1 MERTRPARLGAWAI
15 IIGGVAF
22 SGAAVA
28 ADPDQTS
35 ASSAASQPDAGS
47 QNGVGD
53 IVVTAQRRSER
64 LQNVPIAVAA
74 INGTQLATKG
84 INNVLDLGKAVPTL
98 NVSNEVGFTVTSLRG
113 IGSTAIGPA
122 LENPVSIYV
131 DGVYYASTSSLAFD
145 LVNIQRVEVLKGPQG
160 TLFGRNATAGL
171 IQIITRDPDQSTQVS
186 GHIGYGNYQTVRGDL
201 YLSGPITGTLAADL
215 SLQGSGMGKGY
226 GTNLYNG
233 KDISQNLHTVSIRSK
248 WVWTPTD
255 GTKATLIAD
264 FADQRNSMNGP
275 SLSPGTLPN
284 PITGGRI
291 KTDNP
296 RDIDENVQPLLANRG
311 GGASLKIEQDIGFA
325 TLSNLAAYRRSH
337 TRNRFD
343 VDYTP
348 APYLNA
354 DLFIDERQFSD
365 EVQLASNG
373 GGRFKWQAGLFYFDG
388 HGEYEPS
395 GVDFGFGADATRN
408 PVYPLEYL
416 NTFANQHTTSV
427 AGYAQATWELF
438 PATNLTGGARY
449 TYEKRTIVGRTDAA
463 LVGNVSIGTI
473 ATEDD
478 HLSFHK
484 PTFRV
489 ALDHRFSPAVMVYAS
504 FNTGFRSGGFNTQN
518 LGDPAFKP
526 ETLNAYEAGIKTD
539 LFDRRLRLNV
549 DGFYYDYKNIQVQKV
564 GLSTTGIIN
573 GAGAH
578 DYGVE
583 ADFEALITPDFRI
596 NGSAAAIHARFTDF
610 ANAPLSIPAGGV
622 PVTIGS
628 AKGNE
633 LPKAP
638 GFQGMLG
645 GDYRIVLPRGRID
658 LNANVSY
665 NGGYYLEADN
675 VQHQRAFA
683 EVGASA
689 TWTAPGDRFTVKVW
703 GVNLTDKLVEGY
715 GGTLS
720 DGTHSFFYEPPR
732 TYGVTF
738 GFNFK

>member
-1 MERTRPARLGAWAI
+1 MKSSAPACLGAWAI
-15 IIGGVAF
+15 IIGGAIGSPAAAADQAAPAAQPD
-22 SGAAVA
+22 SGAAN
-28 ADPDQTS
+28 T
-35 ASSAASQPDAGS
+35 
-47 QNGVGD
+47 VGD

-74 INGTQLATKG
+74 INGTQLAAKG

-98 NVSNEVGFTVTSLRG
+98 SVSNEVGFTVTSLRG
-113 IGSTAIGPA
+113 IGSTAIGPS

-145 LVNIQRVEVLKGPQG
+145 LVNIERVEVLKGPQG

-171 IQIITRDPDQSTQVS
+171 IQVITRDPDQSTMVS
-186 GHIGYGNYQTVRGDL
+186 GHLSYGNYQTVRGDL
-201 YLSGPITGTLAADL
+201 YLSGPITDTLAADL
-215 SLQGSGMGKGY
+215 SMQGSAMGKGY
-226 GTNLYNG
+226 GKNLYNG
-233 KDISQNLHTVSIRSK
+233 KDISQNLHNFTVRSK
-248 WVWTPTD
+248 WVWTPLD

-264 FADQRNSMNGP
+264 YGDQRNSMNGP
-275 SLSPGTLPN
+275 SLSPGTIPN
-284 PITGGRI
+284 PLTGGAI
-291 KTDNP
+291 KTGNP
-296 RDIDENVQPLLANRG
+296 RDIDENVQPLLANRN
-311 GGASLKIEQDIGFA
+311 GGASLKIEQDLGFA
-325 TLSNLAAYRRSH
+325 TLSNLAAYRRAK

-354 DLFIDERQFSD
+354 DLYIDEKQFSD

-388 HGEYEPS
+388 HGAYEPS
-395 GVDFGFGADATRN
+395 GVDFGFGADAAHN

-416 NTFANQHTTSV
+416 STFANQHTTSV
-427 AGYAQATWELF
+427 AGYGQATWEFL

-473 ATEDD
+473 ATENDRI
-478 HLSFHK
+478 SFRK
-484 PTFRV
+484 PTFRI
-489 ALDHRFSPAVMVYAS
+489 ALDHRFSPEVMIYAS

-518 LGDPAFKP
+518 LGDPAFQP
-526 ETLNAYEAGIKTD
+526 ETLKAYEAGIKTD
-539 LFDRRLRLNV
+539 LFDRRLRLNL

-578 DYGVE
+578 DYGIE
-583 ADFEALITPDFRI
+583 ADFEALITPAFRI
-596 NGSAAAIHARFTDF
+596 SGSAAAIHARFTDF

-628 AKGNE
+628 AKDNQ

-638 GFQGMLG
+638 GFQGMLA
-645 GDYRIVLPRGRID
+645 GDYRIELPRGRID
-658 LNANVSY
+658 LNANLSY
-665 NGGYYLEADN
+665 NSGYYLEADN
-675 VQHQRAFA
+675 IQRQRAFTQL
-683 EVGASA
+683 GASA
-689 TWTAPGDRFTVKVW
+689 TWTAPGDRFSVKVW

>member
-1 MERTRPARLGAWAI
+1 MKSYAPARTGTLAI
-15 IIGGVAF
+15 LL
-22 SGAAVA
+22 SGAALA
-28 ADPDQTS
+28 GAPAWAQADPQP
-35 ASSAASQPDAGS
+35 AATPGGNAA
-47 QNGVGD
+47 NTVGD

-74 INGTQLATKG
+74 INGTQLAAKG

-145 LVNIQRVEVLKGPQG
+145 LVNIERVEVLKGPQG

-171 IQIITRDPDQSTQVS
+171 IQVITRDPDQSTRVS
-186 GHIGYGNYQTVRGDL
+186 GHLSYGNYQTVRGDL
-201 YLSGPITGTLAADL
+201 YLSGPITSNLAADL
-215 SLQGSGMGKGY
+215 SMQGSAMGKGY
-226 GTNLYNG
+226 GKNLYNG
-233 KDISQNLHTVSIRSK
+233 QDISQNLHNFTVRSK

-255 GTKATLIAD
+255 GAKATLIAD
-264 FADQRNSMNGP
+264 FGDQRNSMNGP
-275 SLSPGTLPN
+275 SLSPGTIPN
-284 PITGGRI
+284 PVTGGKI

-296 RDIDENVQPLLANRG
+296 RDIEENVQPLLANRN
-311 GGASLKIEQDIGFA
+311 GGASLKVEQDLGFA
-325 TLSNLAAYRRSH
+325 TVSNLAAYRRAK

-354 DLFIDERQFSD
+354 DLYIDEKQFSD
-365 EVQLASNG
+365 ELQLASQG
-373 GGRFKWQAGLFYFDG
+373 GGRFRWQAGLFYFDG
-388 HGEYEPS
+388 HGAYEPS
-395 GVDFGFGADATRN
+395 GVDFGFGADATHN
-408 PVYPLEYL
+408 PIYPLEYL
-416 NTFANQHTTSV
+416 STYANQHTTSV
-427 AGYAQATWELF
+427 AGYAQATWEFL
-438 PATNLTGGARY
+438 PETNLTGGARY

-473 ATEDD
+473 ATENDRV
-478 HLSFHK
+478 SFRK

-489 ALDHRFSPAVMVYAS
+489 ALDHRFSPEVMVYAS

-518 LGDPAFKP
+518 LGDPPFQP
-526 ETLNAYEAGIKTD
+526 ETLKAYEAGIKTD
-539 LFDRRLRLNV
+539 LFDRRLRLNL
-549 DGFYYDYKNIQVQKV
+549 DGFYYDYRNIQVQKV

-583 ADFEALITPDFRI
+583 ADFEALITPAFRI
-596 NGSAAAIHARFTDF
+596 SGSAAAIHARFTNF
-610 ANAPLSIPAGGV
+610 PNAPLSIPAGGV
-622 PVTIGS
+622 PVKIGS
-628 AKGNE
+628 AKGND

-638 GFQGMLG
+638 SFQGMLA
-645 GDYRIVLPRGRID
+645 GDYRIELPRGRID
-658 LNANVSY
+658 LNANLSY
-665 NGGYYLEADN
+665 NSGYYLEADN
-675 VQHQRAFA
+675 IQRQRAFTQL
-683 EVGASA
+683 GASA
-689 TWTAPGDRFTVKVW
+689 TWTAHGDRFSVKVW
-703 GVNLTDKLVEGY
+703 GVNLTDKLVAGY

>member
-1 MERTRPARLGAWAI
+1 MKSNKPARSGAWALLL
-15 IIGGVAF
+15 
-22 SGAAVA
+22 SGTALAGTPATAQEQPPPAPDTKAAN
-28 ADPDQTS
+28 T
-35 ASSAASQPDAGS
+35 
-47 QNGVGD
+47 VGD

-74 INGTQLATKG
+74 INGAQLAAKG

-145 LVNIQRVEVLKGPQG
+145 LVNIERVEVLKGPQG

-171 IQIITRDPDQSTQVS
+171 IQVITRDPDQSIRVS
-186 GHIGYGNYQTVRGDL
+186 GHLSYGNYQTVRGDL
-201 YLSGPITGTLAADL
+201 YLSGPITSNLAADL
-215 SLQGSGMGKGY
+215 SMQGSAMGKGY
-226 GTNLYNG
+226 GKNLFNG
-233 KDISQNLHTVSIRSK
+233 QDISQNLHNFTVRSK
-248 WVWTPTD
+248 WVWTPRD

-264 FADQRNSMNGP
+264 YGDQRNSMNGP
-275 SLSPGTLPN
+275 SLSPGTIPN
-284 PITGGRI
+284 PLTGGGI
-291 KTDNP
+291 KAGNP
-296 RDIDENVQPLLANRG
+296 RDIDENVQPLLANRN
-311 GGASLKIEQDIGFA
+311 GGASLKIEQDLGFA
-325 TLSNLAAYRRSH
+325 TLSNLAAYRRAK

-354 DLFIDERQFSD
+354 DLYIDEKQFSD
-365 EVQLASNG
+365 EIQLASNG

-388 HGEYEPS
+388 HGAYEPS
-395 GVDFGFGADATRN
+395 GVDFGFGANAARN
-408 PVYPLEYL
+408 PIYPLEYL
-416 NTFANQHTTSV
+416 STFANQHTQSV
-427 AGYAQATWELF
+427 AGYAQATWEVL

-449 TYEKRTIVGRTDAA
+449 TYEKRTIVGHTDAA
-463 LVGNVSIGTI
+463 LIGNVSIGTI
-473 ATEDD
+473 ATENDRI
-478 HLSFHK
+478 SFRK

-489 ALDHRFSPAVMVYAS
+489 ALDHRFSPEVMVYAS

-518 LGDPAFKP
+518 LGDPSFQP
-526 ETLNAYEAGIKTD
+526 ETLKAYEAGIKTD
-539 LFDRRLRLNV
+539 LFDRRLRLNF

-583 ADFEALITPDFRI
+583 ADFEALITPAFRI
-596 NGSAAAIHARFTDF
+596 SGSAAAIHARFTDF
-610 ANAPLSIPAGGV
+610 PNAPLSIPAGGV

-628 AKGNE
+628 AAGNQ

-638 GFQGMLG
+638 SFQGMIA
-645 GDYRIVLPRGRID
+645 GDYRIDLSRGRVD
-658 LNANVSY
+658 LNANLSY
-665 NGGYYLEADN
+665 NSGYYLEADN
-675 VQHQRAFA
+675 IQRQRAFTLL
-683 EVGASA
+683 GASA
-689 TWTAPGDRFTVKVW
+689 TWTAPGDRFSVKVW
-703 GVNLTDKLVEGY
+703 GVNLTDRLVEGY